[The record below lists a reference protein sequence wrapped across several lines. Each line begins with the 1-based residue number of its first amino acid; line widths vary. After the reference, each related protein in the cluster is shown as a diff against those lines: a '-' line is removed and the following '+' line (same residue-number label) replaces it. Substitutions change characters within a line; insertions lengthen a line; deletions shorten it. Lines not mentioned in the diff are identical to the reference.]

1 MAGGTSAAITGGGGF
16 RSSRGRRLR
25 QSNEEGKRGGNGGGA
40 HRGCDGGLGELGEA
54 SEAANRQRRSSVAEE
69 GKSVGT
75 ALRGFSG
82 RVSRRG
88 GRGRHCGAQEHVGE
102 ERGWRWPR
110 GSLSV
115 AAAPFGPGERE
126 GTEERW
132 GRGSEREGSRG
143 RGGAEEKARGV
154 VVASVTQA
162 GREVRGAAGARAL
175 SPSSAFWQ
183 R

>member
-1 MAGGTSAAITGGGGF
+1 M
-16 RSSRGRRLR
+16 
-25 QSNEEGKRGGNGGGA
+25 
-40 HRGCDGGLGELGEA
+40 
-54 SEAANRQRRSSVAEE
+54 AEE
-69 GKSVGT
+69 GENVGT

-82 RVSRRG
+82 RVSRQG
-88 GRGRHCGAQEHVGE
+88 GPGRHCGAQERVGE
-102 ERGWRWPR
+102 EKGWRWPR

-154 VVASVTQA
+154 VVASGEADEQGGGGLTLVYNVAERNGCYKTGKPELWYQPSYPGYLNRKYA
-162 GREVRGAAGARAL
+162 CWPL
-175 SPSSAFWQ
+175 SMFLRLYSGYH
-183 R
+183 

>member
-1 MAGGTSAAITGGGGF
+1 MVSGLGGVLSAANSATAIGG
-16 RSSRGRRLR
+16 S
-25 QSNEEGKRGGNGGGA
+25 EEGKNVGA
-40 HRGCDGGLGELGEA
+40 
-54 SEAANRQRRSSVAEE
+54 
-69 GKSVGT
+69 

-82 RVSRRG
+82 RVSRQG
-88 GRGRHCGAQEHVGE
+88 GRGRHCGAQERVGE
-102 ERGWRWPR
+102 EKGWRWPR

-154 VVASVTQA
+154 VVASGEADEQGGGVATSGA
-162 GREVRGAAGARAL
+162 CTDSFLCLLARGGRR
-175 SPSSAFWQ
+175 
-183 R
+183 